1 MPTKSLTTPPPFLQ
15 RTSKAIT
22 IDHSK
27 WCTKIP
33 PIRRIIFRE
42 NFIFRALGS
51 ASFSHSFQPLVF
63 HGSIYQQTAD
73 RPSGLRIFTL
83 STIEKHEILTLLIP
97 LIFLYNYIELWC
109 NESGLLAVASR
120 TSNRF
125 RDPEDRIQ
133 TWAHHNS
140 LSVHN
145 EERQKGV
152 RAIVIYEKKYT
163 EPTSRS
169 PTALSQ
175 FFFIIQSLS
184 LSLSLSLALDLFYS
198 SHAVSQCAF
207 KRIVCICNYY
217 IQKWICCCCC
227 YYYYYY

>member
-1 MPTKSLTTPPPFLQ
+1 MMYEFHRFEELSFEKILFSEHSEVHLFPTAF
-15 RTSKAIT
+15 
-22 IDHSK
+22 
-27 WCTKIP
+27 
-33 PIRRIIFRE
+33 
-42 NFIFRALGS
+42 N
-51 ASFSHSFQPLVF
+51 PLYFTEVF
-63 HGSIYQQTAD
+63 IYQQTAD

-184 LSLSLSLALDLFYS
+184 LSLSLALALDLFYS

-217 IQKWICCCCC
+217 IQK
-227 YYYYYY
+227 